1 MTVKY
6 LSAVSWKMKLC
17 LTRFACVLVTL
28 WRIRHC
34 KFMTRMSN
42 YSILGVAI
50 SNEKAAY
57 VFYSIDETTL
67 FLLGIFVLLFIK
79 RNFYASRIR
88 IENYKFEAM
97 AWYSYSSL
105 VEIWRTYRLAIVNR
119 KNEIWRGFLQFCLNC
134 DAFSVFHSA
143 AWRTWLKLSPCGLSF
158 TLTPFSK

>member
-1 MTVKY
+1 
-6 LSAVSWKMKLC
+6 
-17 LTRFACVLVTL
+17 
-28 WRIRHC
+28 
-34 KFMTRMSN
+34 MTRMSN

-97 AWYSYSSL
+97 A
-105 VEIWRTYRLAIVNR
+105 
-119 KNEIWRGFLQFCLNC
+119 
-134 DAFSVFHSA
+134 
-143 AWRTWLKLSPCGLSF
+143 
-158 TLTPFSK
+158 